1 VYRIVILLFLII
13 ASGGLLSAQPAL
25 IKWDKMEQLLHP
37 ENDTLYVINFWAT
50 WCKPC
55 IEELPAFV
63 GAENDLRSEKVRFI
77 YISMDFKREFNT
89 RFIPFV
95 EQHLK
100 GRTVYLLDEPD
111 YNAWISK
118 VNDQWQGEIPA
129 TLLIRNHPAVS
140 SFQNSLLSSSELL
153 QLLKFHL

>member
-1 VYRIVILLFLII
+1 MITY
-13 ASGGLLSAQPAL
+13 GGLLSAQPAF

-37 ENDTLYVINFWAT
+37 QSDTLYVINFWAT

-63 GAENDLRSEKVRFI
+63 EAEKNLKNEKVSFI

-89 RFIPFV
+89 RFSPFV

-100 GRTVYLLDEPD
+100 GKTVYLLDEPD

-118 VNDQWQGEIPA
+118 VNDEWQGEIPA

-140 SFQNSLLSSSELL
+140 SFHGRQLTNSELN
-153 QLLKFHL
+153 QLIKSQL